1 MKQTVLF
8 FPSSP
13 RKGDSAMLASVKDN
27 LFMVLFAN
35 FIASNKYLDLE
46 K

>member
-1 MKQTVLF
+1 
-8 FPSSP
+8 
-13 RKGDSAMLASVKDN
+13 MLVSVKDN

-46 K
+46 KQFKNIHQIELSWELIQEK